1 MKIITEL
8 DNKLNIREK
17 TAVAIGKFDGV
28 HVGHKELLSKILEK
42 KKDGLK
48 ATVFTFDPSPEEF
61 FVGHSVPQL
70 FTREEKLKAFQELGV
85 DILVM
90 FPLNDETA
98 ATDPEEFVR
107 RILVDELNAGF
118 IAAGSDV
125 SFGDKGKGDSKLLE
139 RLGKE
144 LSYELCII
152 DKVKIDGEEVSS
164 TRVRN
169 AVSDGD
175 MDLTERLLGTKY
187 SISGIVE
194 HGNHL
199 GHTIGVPTVNILPP
213 SMKLLPPYGV
223 YSSTVKIGK
232 NEFKGMTNIGR
243 KPTVSEKEKVGVETY
258 IYDFD
263 RDVYGEYIEVVLHS
277 FVRPEIKFENMEQL
291 KLQIQ
296 QDIKNAVRSF

>member
-8 DNKLNIREK
+8 DKLNVREK
-17 TAVAIGKFDGV
+17 TAVAIGKFDGI
-28 HVGHKELLSKILEK
+28 HVGHRELLSRILEK
-42 KKDGLK
+42 KNDGLK

-61 FVGHSVPQL
+61 FVGHPVPQL
-70 FTREEKLKAFQELGV
+70 FTREEKLRAFQELGV
-85 DILVM
+85 DVLVM
-90 FPLNDETA
+90 FPLNEKTA

-107 RILVDELNAGF
+107 KILVDGLNASY

-139 RLGKE
+139 RLANE

-169 AVSDGD
+169 AVADGD
-175 MDLTERLLGTKY
+175 MNLTKRLLGSEY
-187 SISGIVE
+187 SVSGIVE

-213 SMKLLPPYGV
+213 KMKLLPPYGV
-223 YSSTVKIGK
+223 YSSTVKIGEK
-232 NEFKGMTNIGR
+232 EFKGMTNIGR

-263 RDVYGEYIEVVLHS
+263 CDVYGEFIEVVLHS
-277 FVRPEIKFENMEQL
+277 FVRPEIKFESMEQL

-296 QDIKNAVRSF
+296 QDLKNAARNF

>member
-8 DNKLNIREK
+8 DKLNIREK
-17 TAVAIGKFDGV
+17 TAVAIGKFDGI

-42 KKDGLK
+42 KKEGFK

-61 FVGHSVPQL
+61 FLGHPVTQL
-70 FTREEKLKAFQELGV
+70 FTKEEKLKAFKDLGV

-125 SFGDKGKGDSKLLE
+125 SFGDKGKGDSALLE
-139 RLGKE
+139 KLEKE

-169 AVSDGD
+169 A
-175 MDLTERLLGTKY
+175 K
-187 SISGIVE
+187 
-194 HGNHL
+194 
-199 GHTIGVPTVNILPP
+199 
-213 SMKLLPPYGV
+213 
-223 YSSTVKIGK
+223 
-232 NEFKGMTNIGR
+232 
-243 KPTVSEKEKVGVETY
+243 
-258 IYDFD
+258 
-263 RDVYGEYIEVVLHS
+263 
-277 FVRPEIKFENMEQL
+277 FV
-291 KLQIQ
+291 
-296 QDIKNAVRSF
+296 

>member
-8 DNKLNIREK
+8 DKLNIREK
-17 TAVAIGKFDGV
+17 TAVAIGKFDGI

-152 DKVKIDGEEVSS
+152 DKVKIDDEEVSS

-258 IYDFD
+258 IYDFG

>member
-8 DNKLNIREK
+8 DKLNIREK
-17 TAVAIGKFDGV
+17 TAVAIGKFDGL
-28 HVGHKELLSKILEK
+28 HVGHKELLSKILDK

-61 FVGHSVPQL
+61 FVGHPVTQL
-70 FTREEKLKAFQELGV
+70 FTREEKLKAFKELGV

-107 RILVDELNAGF
+107 RILVDELKASY

-175 MDLTERLLGTKY
+175 MDLTKRLLGTEY
-187 SISGIVE
+187 SVSGIVE

-199 GHTIGVPTVNILPP
+199 GRTIGVPTVNILPP
-213 SMKLLPPYGV
+213 AMKLLPPYGV
-223 YSSTVKIGK
+223 YSSTVKVGG

-277 FVRPEIKFENMEQL
+277 FVRPEIKFDNMEQL
-291 KLQIQ
+291 KKQIQ
-296 QDIKNAVRSF
+296 QDIKNAVMK

>member
-8 DNKLNIREK
+8 DKLNIREK
-17 TAVAIGKFDGV
+17 TAVAIGKFDGI

-152 DKVKIDGEEVSS
+152 DKVKIDDEEVSS

>member
-8 DNKLNIREK
+8 DKLNIREK
-17 TAVAIGKFDGV
+17 TAVAIGKFDGI
-28 HVGHKELLSKILEK
+28 HVGHKELLSKILDK

-61 FVGHSVPQL
+61 FVGHPVTQL
-70 FTREEKLKAFQELGV
+70 FTREEKLKAFKELGV

-107 RILVDELNAGF
+107 RILVDELKASY

-175 MDLTERLLGTKY
+175 MDLTNRLLGTEY
-187 SISGIVE
+187 SVSGIVE

-199 GHTIGVPTVNILPP
+199 GRTIGVPTVNILPP
-213 SMKLLPPYGV
+213 AMKLLPPYGV
-223 YSSTVKIGK
+223 YSSTVKVGG

-277 FVRPEIKFENMEQL
+277 FVRPEIKFDNMEQL
-291 KLQIQ
+291 KKQIQ
-296 QDIKNAVRSF
+296 QDIKNAVMK

>member
-8 DNKLNIREK
+8 DKLNVLEK
-17 TAVAIGKFDGV
+17 TAVAIGKFDGI
-28 HVGHKELLSKILEK
+28 HVGHRELLSRILEK
-42 KKDGLK
+42 KNDGLK

-61 FVGHSVPQL
+61 FVGHPVPQL
-70 FTREEKLKAFQELGV
+70 FTREEKLRAFQELGV
-85 DILVM
+85 DVLVM
-90 FPLNDETA
+90 FPLNEKTA

-107 RILVDELNAGF
+107 KILVDGLNASY

-139 RLGKE
+139 RLAKE

-169 AVSDGD
+169 AVADGD
-175 MDLTERLLGTKY
+175 MNLTKRLLGSEY
-187 SISGIVE
+187 SVSGIVE

-213 SMKLLPPYGV
+213 KMKLLPPYGV
-223 YSSTVKIGK
+223 YSSTVKIGEK
-232 NEFKGMTNIGR
+232 EFKGMTNIGR

-263 RDVYGEYIEVVLHS
+263 CDVYGEFIEVVLHS
-277 FVRPEIKFENMEQL
+277 FVRPEIKFESMEQL

-296 QDIKNAVRSF
+296 QDIKNAARNF

>member
-8 DNKLNIREK
+8 DKLNVREK
-17 TAVAIGKFDGV
+17 TAVAIGKFDGI
-28 HVGHKELLSKILEK
+28 HVGHRELLSRILEK
-42 KKDGLK
+42 KNDGLK

-61 FVGHSVPQL
+61 FVGHPVPQL
-70 FTREEKLKAFQELGV
+70 FAREEKLRAFQELGV
-85 DILVM
+85 DVLVM
-90 FPLNDETA
+90 FPLNEKTA

-107 RILVDELNAGF
+107 KILVDGLNASY

-139 RLGKE
+139 RLAKE

-169 AVSDGD
+169 AVADGD
-175 MDLTERLLGTKY
+175 MNLTKRLLGSEY
-187 SISGIVE
+187 SVSGIVE

-213 SMKLLPPYGV
+213 KMKLLPPYGV

-232 NEFKGMTNIGR
+232 KEFKGMTNIGR

-263 RDVYGEYIEVVLHS
+263 CDVYGEFIEVVLHS
-277 FVRPEIKFENMEQL
+277 FVRPEIKFESMEQL

-296 QDIKNAVRSF
+296 QDIKNAARNF

>member
-8 DNKLNIREK
+8 DKLNIREK
-17 TAVAIGKFDGV
+17 TAVAIGKFDGI

-107 RILVDELNAGF
+107 RILVNELNAGF

-258 IYDFD
+258 IYDFG

>member
-8 DNKLNIREK
+8 DKLNIREK
-17 TAVAIGKFDGV
+17 TAVAIGKFDGI

-213 SMKLLPPYGV
+213 SIGASAPPCRRAHP
-223 YSSTVKIGK
+223 SSGWR
-232 NEFKGMTNIGR
+232 GCRACRGCWPRASASRPPGR
-243 KPTVSEKEKVGVETY
+243 PCAPR
-258 IYDFD
+258 D
-263 RDVYGEYIEVVLHS
+263 R
-277 FVRPEIKFENMEQL
+277 
-291 KLQIQ
+291 
-296 QDIKNAVRSF
+296 

>member
-8 DNKLNIREK
+8 DKLNIREK
-17 TAVAIGKFDGV
+17 TAVAIGKFDGI

>member
-1 MKIITEL
+1 M
-8 DNKLNIREK
+8 
-17 TAVAIGKFDGV
+17 
-28 HVGHKELLSKILEK
+28 GHKELLSKILEK

-90 FPLNDETA
+90 FPLNDDTA

>member
-8 DNKLNIREK
+8 DKLNIREK
-17 TAVAIGKFDGV
+17 TAVAIGKFDGI
-28 HVGHKELLSKILEK
+28 HVGHKELLSKILDK

-61 FVGHSVPQL
+61 FVGHPVTQL
-70 FTREEKLKAFQELGV
+70 FTREEKLKAFKELGV

-107 RILVDELNAGF
+107 RILVDELKASY

-144 LSYELCII
+144 LAYELCII

-175 MDLTERLLGTKY
+175 MDLTKRLLGTEY
-187 SISGIVE
+187 SVSGIVE

-199 GHTIGVPTVNILPP
+199 GRTIGVPTVNILPP

-223 YSSTVKIGK
+223 YSSTVKVGG

-277 FVRPEIKFENMEQL
+277 FVRPEIKFDNMEQL
-291 KLQIQ
+291 KKQIQ
-296 QDIKNAVRSF
+296 QDIKNAVMK

>member
-8 DNKLNIREK
+8 DKLNIREK
-17 TAVAIGKFDGV
+17 TAVAIGKFDGI
-28 HVGHKELLSKILEK
+28 HVGNKELLSKILDK

-61 FVGHSVPQL
+61 FVGHPVTQL
-70 FTREEKLKAFQELGV
+70 FTREEKLKAFKELGV

-107 RILVDELNAGF
+107 RILVDELKASY

-175 MDLTERLLGTKY
+175 MDLTNRLLGTEY
-187 SISGIVE
+187 SVSGIVE

-199 GHTIGVPTVNILPP
+199 GRTIGVPTVNILPP

-223 YSSTVKIGK
+223 YSSTVKVGG

-277 FVRPEIKFENMEQL
+277 FVRPEIKFDNMEQL
-291 KLQIQ
+291 KKQIQ
-296 QDIKNAVRSF
+296 QDIKNAVMK

>member
-8 DNKLNIREK
+8 DKLNIREK
-17 TAVAIGKFDGV
+17 TAVAIGKFDGI

-107 RILVDELNAGF
+107 RILVNELNAGF

-152 DKVKIDGEEVSS
+152 DKVKIDDEEVSS

-258 IYDFD
+258 IYDFG

>member
-8 DNKLNIREK
+8 DKLNVSEK
-17 TAVAIGKFDGV
+17 TAIAIGKFDGI
-28 HVGHKELLSKILEK
+28 HVGHKELLSRILDK
-42 KKDGLK
+42 KEEGLK

-61 FVGHSVPQL
+61 FVGHPVPQL
-70 FTREEKLKAFQELGV
+70 FTREEKLKAFEKMGV

-90 FPLNDETA
+90 FPLNEKTA
-98 ATDPEEFVR
+98 ATAPEEFVR
-107 RILVDELNAGF
+107 RILVSELNAGF

-125 SFGDKGKGDSKLLE
+125 SFGDKGKGDSVLLKNLE
-139 RLGKE
+139 KE

-169 AVSDGD
+169 AVADGD
-175 MDLTERLLGTKY
+175 MDLTKKLLGCEY
-187 SISGIVE
+187 SVSGIVE

-213 SMKLLPPYGV
+213 KMKLLPPYGV
-223 YSSTVKIGK
+223 YSSTVKIGE
-232 NEFKGMTNIGR
+232 NEFQGMTNIGR

-258 IYDFD
+258 IYDFN
-263 RDVYGEYIEVVLHS
+263 RDVYGEYIEVVLHR

-291 KLQIQ
+291 KKQIQ
-296 QDIKNAVRSF
+296 QDIKDSVRS

>member
-8 DNKLNIREK
+8 DKLNIREK
-17 TAVAIGKFDGV
+17 TAVAIGKFDGI

-90 FPLNDETA
+90 FPLNDDTA

>member
-8 DNKLNIREK
+8 DKLNIREK
-17 TAVAIGKFDGV
+17 TAVAIGKFDGI
-28 HVGHKELLSKILEK
+28 HVGHKELFSRILEK

-90 FPLNDETA
+90 FPLNDATA

-125 SFGDKGKGDSKLLE
+125 SFGNKGKGDSKLLE

-152 DKVKIDGEEVSS
+152 DKVKVDGEEVSS

>member
-1 MKIITEL
+1 M
-8 DNKLNIREK
+8 NIREK
-17 TAVAIGKFDGV
+17 TAVAIGKFDGI

-70 FTREEKLKAFQELGV
+70 FTREEKLKAFRELGV

-152 DKVKIDGEEVSS
+152 DKVKIDDEEVSS

>member
-8 DNKLNIREK
+8 DKLNIREK
-17 TAVAIGKFDGV
+17 TAVAIGKFDGI
-28 HVGHKELLSKILEK
+28 HVGHKELLSKILDK

-61 FVGHSVPQL
+61 FVGHPVTQL
-70 FTREEKLKAFQELGV
+70 FTREEKLKAFKELGV

-107 RILVDELNAGF
+107 RILVDELKASY

-175 MDLTERLLGTKY
+175 MDLTKRLLGTEY
-187 SISGIVE
+187 SVSGIVE

-199 GHTIGVPTVNILPP
+199 GRTIGVPTVNILPP

-223 YSSTVKIGK
+223 YSSTVKVGG

-277 FVRPEIKFENMEQL
+277 FVRPEIKFDNMEQL
-291 KLQIQ
+291 KKQIQ
-296 QDIKNAVRSF
+296 QDIKNAVMK

>member
-8 DNKLNIREK
+8 DKLNIREK
-17 TAVAIGKFDGV
+17 TAVAIGKFDGI

-61 FVGHSVPQL
+61 FVGHPVNQL
-70 FTREEKLKAFQELGV
+70 FTREEKLKAFKELGV

-107 RILVDELNAGF
+107 RILVDELKASY

-125 SFGDKGKGDSKLLE
+125 SFGDKGKGDSRLLE

-169 AVSDGD
+169 AVADGD
-175 MDLTERLLGTKY
+175 MDLTKRLLGAEY
-187 SISGIVE
+187 SVSGIVE

-199 GHTIGVPTVNILPP
+199 GRTIGVPTVNILPP
-213 SMKLLPPYGV
+213 KMKLLPPYGV
-223 YSSTVKIGK
+223 YSSTVKIGG

-243 KPTVSEKEKVGVETY
+243 KPTVSENEKVGVETY
-258 IYDFD
+258 IYDFE

-277 FVRPEIKFENMEQL
+277 FVRPEIKFESMEQL

-296 QDIKNAVRSF
+296 QDLKNAVRSF

>member
-8 DNKLNIREK
+8 DKLNIREK
-17 TAVAIGKFDGV
+17 TAVAIGKFDGI

-125 SFGDKGKGDSKLLE
+125 SFGDKQLFDI
-139 RLGKE
+139 
-144 LSYELCII
+144 LC
-152 DKVKIDGEEVSS
+152 
-164 TRVRN
+164 
-169 AVSDGD
+169 
-175 MDLTERLLGTKY
+175 
-187 SISGIVE
+187 
-194 HGNHL
+194 
-199 GHTIGVPTVNILPP
+199 
-213 SMKLLPPYGV
+213 
-223 YSSTVKIGK
+223 
-232 NEFKGMTNIGR
+232 
-243 KPTVSEKEKVGVETY
+243 
-258 IYDFD
+258 
-263 RDVYGEYIEVVLHS
+263 
-277 FVRPEIKFENMEQL
+277 
-291 KLQIQ
+291 
-296 QDIKNAVRSF
+296 

>member
-8 DNKLNIREK
+8 DKLNIREK
-17 TAVAIGKFDGV
+17 TAVAIGKFDGI

-258 IYDFD
+258 IYDFG

>member
-8 DNKLNIREK
+8 DKLNIREK
-17 TAVAIGKFDGV
+17 TAVAIGKFDGI
-28 HVGHKELLSKILEK
+28 HVGHKELLSRILEK

-48 ATVFTFDPSPEEF
+48 ATVFTFEPSPEEF

-90 FPLNDETA
+90 FPLNDATA

-125 SFGDKGKGDSKLLE
+125 SFGNKGKGDSKLLE

-152 DKVKIDGEEVSS
+152 DKVKVDGEEVSS

>member
-8 DNKLNIREK
+8 DKLNIREK
-17 TAVAIGKFDGV
+17 TAVAIGKFDGI
-28 HVGHKELLSKILEK
+28 HVGHKELLSKILDK

-61 FVGHSVPQL
+61 FVGHPVPQL
-70 FTREEKLKAFQELGV
+70 FTREEKLKAFKELGV

-107 RILVDELNAGF
+107 RILVDELKASY

-175 MDLTERLLGTKY
+175 MDLTKRLLGTEY
-187 SISGIVE
+187 SVSGIVE

-199 GHTIGVPTVNILPP
+199 GRTIGVPTVNILPP
-213 SMKLLPPYGV
+213 AMKLLPPYGV
-223 YSSTVKIGK
+223 YSSTVKVGG

-277 FVRPEIKFENMEQL
+277 FVRPEIRFDNMEQL
-291 KLQIQ
+291 KKQIQ
-296 QDIKNAVRSF
+296 QDIKNAVMK

>member
-8 DNKLNIREK
+8 DKLNIREK
-17 TAVAIGKFDGV
+17 TAVAIGKFDGI
-28 HVGHKELLSKILEK
+28 HVGHKELLSKILDK

-61 FVGHSVPQL
+61 FVGHPVTQL
-70 FTREEKLKAFQELGV
+70 FTREEKLKAFKELGV

-107 RILVDELNAGF
+107 RILVDELKASY

-175 MDLTERLLGTKY
+175 MDLTKRLLGTEY
-187 SISGIVE
+187 SVSGIVE

-199 GHTIGVPTVNILPP
+199 GRTIGVPTVNILPP
-213 SMKLLPPYGV
+213 AMKLLPPYGV
-223 YSSTVKIGK
+223 YSSTVKVGGI
-232 NEFKGMTNIGR
+232 EFKGMTNIGR

-277 FVRPEIKFENMEQL
+277 FVRPEIKFDNMEQL
-291 KLQIQ
+291 KKQIQ
-296 QDIKNAVRSF
+296 QDIKNAVMK

>member
-8 DNKLNIREK
+8 DKLNIREK
-17 TAVAIGKFDGV
+17 TAVAIGKFDGI
-28 HVGHKELLSKILEK
+28 HVGHKELLSKILDK

-61 FVGHSVPQL
+61 FVGHPVTQL
-70 FTREEKLKAFQELGV
+70 FTREEKLKAFKELGV

-107 RILVDELNAGF
+107 RILVDELKASY

-175 MDLTERLLGTKY
+175 MDLTKRLLGTEY
-187 SISGIVE
+187 SVSGIVE

-199 GHTIGVPTVNILPP
+199 GRTIGVPTVNILPP
-213 SMKLLPPYGV
+213 AMKLLPPYGV
-223 YSSTVKIGK
+223 YSSTVKVGG

-277 FVRPEIKFENMEQL
+277 FVRPEIKFDNMEQL
-291 KLQIQ
+291 KKQIQ
-296 QDIKNAVRSF
+296 QDIKNAVMK

>member
-8 DNKLNIREK
+8 DKLNIREK
-17 TAVAIGKFDGV
+17 TAVAIGKFDGI
-28 HVGHKELLSKILEK
+28 HVGHKELLSKILDK

-61 FVGHSVPQL
+61 FVGHPVTQL
-70 FTREEKLKAFQELGV
+70 FTREEKLKAFKELGV

-107 RILVDELNAGF
+107 RILVDELKASY

-175 MDLTERLLGTKY
+175 MDLTKRLLGTEY
-187 SISGIVE
+187 SVSGIVE

-199 GHTIGVPTVNILPP
+199 GRTIGVPTVNILPP
-213 SMKLLPPYGV
+213 LMKLLPPYGV
-223 YSSTVKIGK
+223 YSSTVKVGG

-277 FVRPEIKFENMEQL
+277 FVRPEIKFDNMEQL
-291 KLQIQ
+291 KKQIQ
-296 QDIKNAVRSF
+296 QDIKNAVMK

>member
-1 MKIITEL
+1 M
-8 DNKLNIREK
+8 
-17 TAVAIGKFDGV
+17 
-28 HVGHKELLSKILEK
+28 GH
-42 KKDGLK
+42 
-48 ATVFTFDPSPEEF
+48 P
-61 FVGHSVPQL
+61 VPQL
-70 FTREEKLKAFQELGV
+70 FTREEKLRAFQELGV
-85 DILVM
+85 DVLVM
-90 FPLNDETA
+90 FPLNEKTA

-107 RILVDELNAGF
+107 KILVDGLNASY

-125 SFGDKGKGDSKLLE
+125 SFGDKGKGDSRLLE
-139 RLGKE
+139 RLAKE

-169 AVSDGD
+169 AVADGD
-175 MDLTERLLGTKY
+175 MNLTKRLLGSEY
-187 SISGIVE
+187 SVSGIVE

-213 SMKLLPPYGV
+213 KMKLLPPYGV
-223 YSSTVKIGK
+223 YSSTVKIGEK
-232 NEFKGMTNIGR
+232 EFKGMTNIGR

-263 RDVYGEYIEVVLHS
+263 CDVYGEFIEVVLHS

-296 QDIKNAVRSF
+296 QDIKNAARNF

>member
-8 DNKLNIREK
+8 DKMNIREK
-17 TAVAIGKFDGV
+17 TAVAIGKFDGI

-42 KKDGLK
+42 KKEGFK

-61 FVGHSVPQL
+61 FLGHLVTQL
-70 FTREEKLKAFQELGV
+70 FTKEEKLKAFKDLGV

-125 SFGDKGKGDSKLLE
+125 SFGDKGKGDSALLE
-139 RLGKE
+139 KLEKE

-169 AVSDGD
+169 AISDGD
-175 MDLTERLLGTKY
+175 IALSKRLLGADY

-223 YSSTVKIGK
+223 YSSTVRIGDS
-232 NEFKGMTNIGR
+232 EFKGMTNIGR
-243 KPTVSEKEKVGVETY
+243 KPTVSDKEKVGVETY

-263 RDVYGEYIEVVLHS
+263 SDVYGEYIEVVLHS
-277 FVRPEIKFENMEQL
+277 FVRPEMKFESMEQL

>member
-8 DNKLNIREK
+8 DKLNIREK
-17 TAVAIGKFDGV
+17 TAVAIGKFDGI
-28 HVGHKELLSKILEK
+28 HVGHKELLSRILEK

-90 FPLNDETA
+90 FPLNDATA

-125 SFGDKGKGDSKLLE
+125 SFGNKGKGDSKLLE

-152 DKVKIDGEEVSS
+152 DKVKVDGEEVSS

-232 NEFKGMTNIGR
+232 NEFKGMTNVGR
-243 KPTVSEKEKVGVETY
+243 KPTVSDKEKVGVETY

>member
-8 DNKLNIREK
+8 DKLNIREK
-17 TAVAIGKFDGV
+17 TAVAIGKFDGI
-28 HVGHKELLSKILEK
+28 HVGHKELLSKILDK

-61 FVGHSVPQL
+61 FVGHPVTQL
-70 FTREEKLKAFQELGV
+70 FTREEKLKAFKELGV

-107 RILVDELNAGF
+107 RILVDELKASY

-164 TRVRN
+164 TRARN

-175 MDLTERLLGTKY
+175 MDLTKRLLGTEY
-187 SISGIVE
+187 SVSGIVE

-199 GHTIGVPTVNILPP
+199 GRTIGVPTVNILPP
-213 SMKLLPPYGV
+213 AMKLLPPYGV
-223 YSSTVKIGK
+223 YSSTVKVGG

-277 FVRPEIKFENMEQL
+277 FVRPEIKFDNMEQL
-291 KLQIQ
+291 KKQIQ
-296 QDIKNAVRSF
+296 QDIKNAVMK

>member
-8 DNKLNIREK
+8 DKLNIREK
-17 TAVAIGKFDGV
+17 TAVAIGKFDGI
-28 HVGHKELLSKILEK
+28 HVGHKELLSRILEK

-90 FPLNDETA
+90 FPLNDATA

-125 SFGDKGKGDSKLLE
+125 SFGNKGKGDSKLLE

-152 DKVKIDGEEVSS
+152 DKVKVDGEEVSS

>member
-8 DNKLNIREK
+8 DKLNIREK
-17 TAVAIGKFDGV
+17 TAVAIGKFDGI

-61 FVGHSVPQL
+61 FVGHPVNQL
-70 FTREEKLKAFQELGV
+70 FTREEKLKAFKELGV

-107 RILVDELNAGF
+107 RILVDELKASY

-125 SFGDKGKGDSKLLE
+125 SFGDKGKGDSRLLE

-169 AVSDGD
+169 AVADGD
-175 MDLTERLLGTKY
+175 MDLTKRLLGAEY
-187 SISGIVE
+187 SVSGIVE

-199 GHTIGVPTVNILPP
+199 GRTIGVPTVNILPP
-213 SMKLLPPYGV
+213 KMKLLPPYGV
-223 YSSTVKIGK
+223 YSSTVKIGG

-243 KPTVSEKEKVGVETY
+243 KPTVSENEKVGVETY
-258 IYDFD
+258 IYDFE

-277 FVRPEIKFENMEQL
+277 FVRPEIKFESMEQL

-296 QDIKNAVRSF
+296 QDLDNAVRSF

>member
-8 DNKLNIREK
+8 DKLNVREK
-17 TAVAIGKFDGV
+17 TAVAIGKFDGI
-28 HVGHKELLSKILEK
+28 HVGHRELLSRILEK
-42 KKDGLK
+42 KNDGLK

-61 FVGHSVPQL
+61 FVGHPVPQL
-70 FTREEKLKAFQELGV
+70 FTREEKLRAFQELGV
-85 DILVM
+85 DVLVM
-90 FPLNDETA
+90 FPLNEKTA

-107 RILVDELNAGF
+107 KILVDGLNASY

-125 SFGDKGKGDSKLLE
+125 SFGDKGKGDSRLLE
-139 RLGKE
+139 RLAKE

-169 AVSDGD
+169 AVADGD
-175 MDLTERLLGTKY
+175 MNLTKRLLGSEY
-187 SISGIVE
+187 SVSGIVE

-213 SMKLLPPYGV
+213 KMKLLPPYGV
-223 YSSTVKIGK
+223 YSSTVKIGEK
-232 NEFKGMTNIGR
+232 EFKGMTNIGR

-263 RDVYGEYIEVVLHS
+263 CDVYGEFIEVVLHS

-296 QDIKNAVRSF
+296 QDIKNAARNF